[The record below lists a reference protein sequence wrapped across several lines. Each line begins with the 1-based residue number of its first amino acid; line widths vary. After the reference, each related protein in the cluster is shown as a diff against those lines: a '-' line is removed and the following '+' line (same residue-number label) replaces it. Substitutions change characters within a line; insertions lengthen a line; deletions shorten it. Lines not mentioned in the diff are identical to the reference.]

1 MNATSLDGAATRSD
15 IRLADWLTIERSA
28 YAGIAVLAL
37 GLRIYG
43 LGRVPLGPVEAAQA
57 LPAWAAA
64 AGQPYELTS
73 VSPLLFGMQ
82 WLLFA
87 LFGAG
92 DAVARFWPAL
102 IGGLAPLLFYAL
114 RDRLTRGGALIGG
127 LLWAVSGVAVFTGR
141 LGLGDSLVAPL
152 ALSLLAAVN
161 VWARQT
167 AAAEETGATSTG
179 APLRWAAVALGLLL
193 ISGPAAYT
201 ALLAGLIAVLWWHR
215 ALPGLWSSVEADR
228 RGVLLAFLI
237 PLALGATSFFLAP
250 TGLAAAAD
258 LLGRWLLGLRPGA
271 GAFGAWEILYRLLL
285 SELLLVGFG
294 FAGLIWALLRRDRFG
309 VWAGMAAGVA
319 LLVPLLGRGRHPVDL
334 ALVVLP
340 LTLLAGPAI
349 ARALRPIRQW
359 RDDPEP
365 WLLAALS
372 LVLLSTAALCLPSA
386 WSPANTAEWR
396 QLYTGIGIVTAVL
409 AVLVWVAYGVFGNW
423 RTVGQA
429 VPVVLLIFGAA
440 WGVGQVVALSY
451 DRGAGR
457 EAAAL
462 IQTPAPDVLDLA
474 KSVRDLSG
482 LHGGGPRDGKVD
494 LIWPERPGDPLLA
507 ELRWLLRD
515 HAVLRVAAA
524 IPSDPASLVITPV
537 EDQPLLKDRYTG
549 AEFPILQT
557 WRPTGLG
564 DFNAYLRWVLYR
576 EAKTAPE
583 MQKAILWV
591 DRTQK

>member
-1 MNATSLDGAATRSD
+1 M
-15 IRLADWLTIERSA
+15 
-28 YAGIAVLAL
+28 
-37 GLRIYG
+37 
-43 LGRVPLGPVEAAQA
+43 
-57 LPAWAAA
+57 
-64 AGQPYELTS
+64 
-73 VSPLLFGMQ
+73 
-82 WLLFA
+82 
-87 LFGAG
+87 
-92 DAVARFWPAL
+92 
-102 IGGLAPLLFYAL
+102 
-114 RDRLTRGGALIGG
+114 
-127 LLWAVSGVAVFTGR
+127 
-141 LGLGDSLVAPL
+141 
-152 ALSLLAAVN
+152 
-161 VWARQT
+161 
-167 AAAEETGATSTG
+167 
-179 APLRWAAVALGLLL
+179 
-193 ISGPAAYT
+193 
-201 ALLAGLIAVLWWHR
+201 
-215 ALPGLWSSVEADR
+215 
-228 RGVLLAFLI
+228 
-237 PLALGATSFFLAP
+237 
-250 TGLAAAAD
+250 
-258 LLGRWLLGLRPGA
+258 
-271 GAFGAWEILYRLLL
+271 YRLLL
-285 SELLLVGFG
+285 SEPLLVGFG
-294 FAGLIWALLRRDRFG
+294 VVGLIWALRRHDRFG

-349 ARALRPIRQW
+349 ARALRPVRLW

-365 WLLAALS
+365 WLLTALS

-462 IQTPAPDVLDLA
+462 IQRPAPDVADLA
-474 KSVRDLSG
+474 KSVRDLSA
-482 LHGGGPRDGKVD
+482 LHGGGPRDGKID
-494 LIWPERPGDPLLA
+494 LIWPARPGDPLLA

-515 HAVLRVAAA
+515 HPALRVTAAV
-524 IPSDPASLVITPV
+524 PSDPAPLVITPV
-537 EDQPLLKDRYTG
+537 EDQPLLKDRYSG
-549 AEFPILQT
+549 AEFPVLQT

-576 EAKTAPE
+576 EAKTTPE
-583 MQKAILWV
+583 MQKVILWV